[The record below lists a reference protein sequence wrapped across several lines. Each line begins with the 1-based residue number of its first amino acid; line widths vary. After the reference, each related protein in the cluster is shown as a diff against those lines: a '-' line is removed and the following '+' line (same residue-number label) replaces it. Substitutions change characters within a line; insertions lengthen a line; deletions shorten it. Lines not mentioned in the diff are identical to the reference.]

1 MNNEETILDP
11 QSVADS
17 SANKSKE
24 APQAPIENNDDDK
37 SSSKKNQK
45 NNKKSNDLVSKVA
58 ASLIGVGV
66 GVAGTMYASDVK
78 DSIMPEAEE
87 SQSEAPNTPTA
98 QAEEHHQKASSLA
111 PEPKSVSTPQSPEP
125 PVQDLGSEPDV
136 TIEEV
141 LMVDITGDGQPDMVY
156 KLSNGLYL
164 ADTTGDGMVNFAMQ
178 DMDGDGLPDNGEWE
192 DITESRLQL
201 PAIDPSMYSI
211 EEIPED
217 GIDVVEPSPVY
228 TSLPEDEI
236 EEDGVEVISTGGT
249 EDEDDIV
256 VTIEDPIPGDNVIE
270 AGVEEAPSDEPVDIP
285 EDVMPEPEDLLGE
298 SIGLESDDIVV
309 DEIDDFEV

>member
-24 APQAPIENNDDDK
+24 APQAPIENNGDEK
-37 SSSKKNQK
+37 SSSKKSQK

-87 SQSEAPNTPTA
+87 NQSEAPNTPTA
-98 QAEEHHQKASSLA
+98 QAEEHHQKASSLDL
-111 PEPKSVSTPQSPEP
+111 EPKSVSTPQSPEP
-125 PVQDLGSEPDV
+125 PVQDPGSEPGPEL

-141 LMVDITGDGQPDMVY
+141 WEVDITGDGQPDMVY

-236 EEDGVEVISTGGT
+236 EEDGVEVI
-249 EDEDDIV
+249 
-256 VTIEDPIPGDNVIE
+256 TIEDPIPGDDGIE
-270 AGVEEAPSDEPVDIP
+270 VRVEEGPDELDDIP
-285 EDVMPEPEDLLGE
+285 EDVIPEDDLLVGE